1 MAALLELCPNLETMH
16 LDPLYKI
23 VEDESLSE
31 ELLNKPINLFMPNL
45 KEVRLKAFVP
55 GQNQNQN
62 QNQFSQFVSLLK
74 KQGVVLEKIVLV
86 SLCNGMSLPPVIL
99 RRRPPRAEVNEES
112 SLHFEGSPER

>member
-1 MAALLELCPNLETMH
+1 MFL
-16 LDPLYKI
+16 I
-23 VEDESLSE
+23 FQESLSE

-45 KEVRLKAFVP
+45 KEVRLKAYVP

-62 QNQFSQFVSLLK
+62 QFISQFVSLLK

-86 SLCNGMSLPPVIL
+86 SLYNGMSLPPVIL

-112 SLHFEGSPER
+112 SLHVEGSPERCEAPNFISSSGA

>member
-16 LDPLYKI
+16 LDPLFKV

-55 GQNQNQN
+55 GEN